1 MAVPFSNTRRR
12 GDSGC
17 CSGRVRPR
25 AEQPDPHAPRNPAGA
40 APPCTLRH
48 VVLLVA
54 AWFLTCPAAVRAQSV
69 WELTPYR
76 VRVLVEAAD
85 LPELR
90 AAADQL
96 AEELSP
102 RLENLLGAA
111 WQVETAGVRAP
122 LVTSDAPV
130 VTKGALTPLLRQGDP
145 DKVLMLRVEPA
156 ADGWRLDARE
166 WDAATWRL
174 GPVLAYPVRQPAKL
188 RDTAVRAV
196 LEAFRP
202 LGRIDRVETGPDG
215 QRAVLRLRAGG
226 LPTRDPELHPAHA
239 GQLFCPV
246 IRLNDREGR
255 LRHDRDGNPI
265 LPQPVPWTFLV
276 AERVEAAEVSCRVET
291 GLGAPL
297 SASRRGRTEQLALGV
312 VPRREP
318 SRLTL
323 LARREPHHPIAGY
336 QVFLQRPGEKATRP
350 VGRTDRAGS
359 VEVAPTGDPLA
370 ILLVRSGQQL
380 LARLPVVAGFA
391 AELTAYMPDD
401 TERLEAEAFVTALQE
416 ELVDTVTRREV
427 LLARAEAQLEAGR
440 LDEARR
446 LRDRLHQ
453 LPDRE
458 TLRRR
463 LTTRRSQLRSSDP
476 HVQRQIETLFGDTSK
491 LLDRHLDPA
500 PVEALSQA
508 LARHTSPRAEP
519 AAKPADEDGPKRP

>member
-1 MAVPFSNTRRR
+1 M
-12 GDSGC
+12 
-17 CSGRVRPR
+17 
-25 AEQPDPHAPRNPAGA
+25 
-40 APPCTLRH
+40 RH
-48 VVLLVA
+48 VVLLA
-54 AWFLTCPAAVRAQSV
+54 AVWLLLSGPAPVRAQSV

-76 VRVLVEAAD
+76 VRVLVAAAD

-90 AAADQL
+90 AVADQL
-96 AEELSP
+96 AEELAP
-102 RLENLLGAA
+102 RLENLFGAA
-111 WQVETAGVRAP
+111 WQVEATGVRAP
-122 LVTSDAPV
+122 LVTRSESVGTKDVLTALPAGATDAARLPD
-130 VTKGALTPLLRQGDP
+130 AWRDGDH
-145 DKVLMLRVEPA
+145 DKVVLLRVEPA

-174 GPVLAYPVRQPAKL
+174 GPVLAYPVRHPAKL

-202 LGRIDRVETGPDG
+202 LARIDRVETGPDG
-215 QRAVLRLRAGG
+215 QRTVLRLRAGG
-226 LPTRDPELHPAHA
+226 LPTRDPELHLAHA

-246 IRLNDREGR
+246 IRLNDRDGR
-255 LRHDRDGNPI
+255 LRRNRDGDPI

-276 AERVEAAEVSCRVET
+276 AEGVEAAEVPCRVES

-312 VPRREP
+312 VPRPEP

-323 LARREPHHPIAGY
+323 LARREPHHPMAGY
-336 QVFLQRPGEKATRP
+336 EVFLQRPGEKATRLL
-350 VGRTDRAGS
+350 GRTDRSGS

-391 AELTAYMPDD
+391 GDWTAYVPDD
-401 TERLEAEAFVTALQE
+401 TQRLEAEAFVTALQE

-440 LDEARR
+440 LDEAREV
-446 LRDRLHQ
+446 RDQLHR

-491 LLDRHLDPA
+491 LLDRHLDPT
-500 PVEALSQA
+500 PIEALSQA
-508 LARHTSPRAEP
+508 LAQALARQAPHRPKPAAEP
-519 AAKPADEDGPKRP
+519 ADENGPK